1 MTSDF
6 VGFDIVCV
14 KVSVNIFLC
23 TCMCA
28 SLDVHMHVDGALN
41 PLEIAMEWQPFAGAL
56 NCRDF
61 LLNKRQTFG
70 VFCQRDYT

>member
-56 NCRDF
+56 HCCDSFAKQTPNIWGF
-61 LLNKRQTFG
+61 LP
-70 VFCQRDYT
+70 QR